1 MKGRRIAGRFLP
13 LLYAIGDFIAG
24 SIAWT
29 ALYAYRKVE
38 IEKDWDSYNF
48 NLLGDAN
55 YILGVVLVPL
65 FWMGLYAVMGM
76 YSNPRRRHKAQE
88 FISVL
93 ISTSIGS
100 LLLFFSL
107 LIDDYI
113 VDYNQYYITLGVL
126 FISHISLT
134 LTSRLIIVS
143 RTLRLIAKGDWAFK
157 TLVLGGSDTAIQLVN
172 DIQNNTFNSV
182 FELIGFIQINDVHS
196 KLSKKL
202 QRLGGVDDLIRVID
216 EYNIEEVIVAIEPKD
231 RKKTVD
237 LIVLLEGKGVS
248 IKVVPNLYDMLSGN
262 VRTGAVYGTPLI
274 HVDRLVMPNWQRV
287 VKRAFDVSAS
297 LFALLL
303 LFPVYVW
310 LACAVKLSSKGP
322 VFYRQERVGRF
333 GLPFHIIKFRTMKV
347 DAESGTPLL
356 SFGDD
361 PRITSSGKWM
371 RKLRFDE
378 LPQFWNVLIG
388 EMSLVGPRP
397 ERQYFIDK
405 IKERAPHYTHLQK
418 VRPGITS
425 WGQVKYGY
433 AENLDQMLER
443 LRFDIMYIENMTLAL
458 DMKILIYTVRTVIK
472 GSGK

>member
-1 MKGRRIAGRFLP
+1 MKGRRIVDKFLP
-13 LLYAIGDFIAG
+13 WNYAIGDFIAG
-24 SIAWT
+24 AIAWT
-29 ALYAYRKVE
+29 ALYVYRKLE
-38 IEKDWDSYNF
+38 IEKLWDSYSD
-48 NLLGDAN
+48 NLLSDAN

-76 YSNPRRRHKAQE
+76 YSNPRRRHRAQE
-88 FISVL
+88 FVNVL

-113 VDYNQYYITLGVL
+113 VDYNQYYMTLCVL
-126 FISHISLT
+126 FFSHLSLT

-157 TLVLGGSDTAIQLVN
+157 TLVLGGSDTAVQLVY
-172 DIQNNTFNSV
+172 DIQTNSFNSV
-182 FELIGFIQINDVHS
+182 FELIGFIQINDVHP
-196 KLSKKL
+196 KLSEKL
-202 QRLGGVDDLIRVID
+202 QRLGGVNDLARVID
-216 EYNIEEVIVAIEPKD
+216 EFNIEEVIVAIEPKD

-237 LIVLLEGKGVS
+237 LIVLSEGKGVS

-297 LFALLL
+297 LVALLL
-303 LFPVYVW
+303 LSPVYVW
-310 LACAVKLSSKGP
+310 LACAVKMSSKGP

-333 GLPFHIIKFRTMKV
+333 GLPFHIIKFRTMRV
-347 DAESGTPLL
+347 DAESGTPQL
-356 SFGDD
+356 SSRDD

-405 IKERAPHYTHLQK
+405 IKERAPHYNHLQK

-458 DMKILIYTVRTVIK
+458 DMKILIYTVSTVIK

>member
-1 MKGRRIAGRFLP
+1 MKGRKIVARFLP
-13 LLYAIGDFIAG
+13 WHYAIGDFIAG
-24 SIAWT
+24 ALAWT
-29 ALYAYRKVE
+29 ALYIFRKIE
-38 IEKDWDSYNF
+38 IEKLWDSCID
-48 NLLGDAN
+48 NLIFDVN
-55 YILGVVLVPL
+55 YILGVFFVPL

-76 YSNPRRRHKAQE
+76 YSNTRSRHKIQE
-88 FISVL
+88 FLNVL
-93 ISTSIGS
+93 ISTSFGS
-100 LLLFFSL
+100 LLLFFTL

-113 VDYNQYYITLGVL
+113 VDYYQFYMTLSVL
-126 FISHISLT
+126 FISHLSLT

-143 RTLRLIAKGDWAFK
+143 RTLRLISKGDWAFK
-157 TLVLGGSDTAIQLVN
+157 TLVIGGSNTAVQLVD
-172 DIQNNTFNSV
+172 DIQTNSFNST
-182 FELIGFIQINDVHS
+182 FELMGFIQISDVYP

-202 QRLGGVDDLIRVID
+202 KRLGGIDDLVKIIED
-216 EYNIEEVIVAIEPKD
+216 YNIEEVIVAIEPKD

-237 LIVLLEGKGVS
+237 LIVLSEGKGVN

-287 VKRAFDVSAS
+287 VKRAFDISFS
-297 LFALLL
+297 LIALLSF
-303 LFPVYVW
+303 FPIYVW
-310 LACAVKLSSKGP
+310 LACVVKISSKGP

-333 GLPFHIIKFRTMKV
+333 GVPFYIIKFRTMIV
-347 DAESGTPLL
+347 NAESGAPQL
-356 SFGDD
+356 SSEDD

-433 AENLDQMLER
+433 AENVDQMIQR
-443 LRFDIMYIENMTLAL
+443 LRFDIMYIENMNLAL
-458 DMKILIYTVRTVIK
+458 DMKILIYTVRTIIK